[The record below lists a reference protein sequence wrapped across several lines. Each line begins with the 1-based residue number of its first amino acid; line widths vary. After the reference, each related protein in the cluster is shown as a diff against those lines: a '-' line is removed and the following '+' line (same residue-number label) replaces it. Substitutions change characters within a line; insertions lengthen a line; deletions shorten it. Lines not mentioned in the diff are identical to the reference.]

1 MLQSDDATPPDEPRS
16 SRGHDPRIVLHPG
29 DLQLVQAVL
38 RREPAALEQFGAR
51 VACAHRFVALC
62 NGQLGR
68 VLRADELEDAAQSAI
83 ATVWHKL
90 DSYRG
95 EASLE
100 TWVFR
105 FCDFEVRN
113 AGRRAMRRRAP
124 SLDEVAEPKQ
134 DGAPVEAAVDDADQV
149 HAAIARL
156 PADEAVVV
164 QLKHFQAL
172 TFDAIGT
179 NLGCSANT
187 VKTRYYRAIA
197 ALRHHLRAA
206 ADR

>member
-1 MLQSDDATPPDEPRS
+1 MLQSDDATPLGQPGSSQGDVPRV
-16 SRGHDPRIVLHPG
+16 VLHPA
-29 DLQLVQAVL
+29 DLKLVQAVL
-38 RREPAALEQFGAR
+38 RREPLALEQFSAR
-51 VACAHRFVALC
+51 LACAQRFVALC

-68 VLRADELEDAAQSAI
+68 VLRADELEDAAQSAL

-90 DSYRG
+90 ESFRG

-113 AGRRAMRRRAP
+113 AGRRAVRRRAP
-124 SLDEVAEPKQ
+124 SLEEVAEPKHA
-134 DGAPVEAAVDDADQV
+134 GPPAEAAFDDADQV

-156 PADEAVVV
+156 PADEAAVV

-197 ALRHHLRAA
+197 ALRHHLRKA
-206 ADR
+206 ADG